1 MVRVQRV
8 EPQEGETQTGE
19 KEKIQTQDTGIL
31 VNHLKILSAQPN
43 KLQKHA
49 QASLRLLERCRRR
62 GDRASRRK
70 PPCEASAVA
79 EQMADLNEVEADFRR
94 QCSAPTQREPEMK
107 DVGRSMSELPMQPLK
122 EALSEPALTRSSRRR
137 APHMHSVSSLPL
149 LLDPA
154 PMNKKWPLQVTM
166 PLLGGDDAAALQDF
180 VFSGADV
187 VPSACGLQLQ
197 VGCFKIP
204 HPRKAESGGEDS
216 LFSGCDAVG
225 VADGVGE
232 WEWRFGL
239 NPRAFADELMEGAS
253 AAAQITR
260 SNASLAAQ
268 ERASVMLEEG
278 YKTTKSFGSA
288 TALVAT
294 LNVAGSELGVA
305 NLGDSG
311 LRLIR
316 RQSAPQPTDDSHPSE
331 HQKQGAFTTGHH
343 VFRRTREQQHAFNCP
358 FQLARLPGPEDFDRL
373 CEQGK
378 TALVRAVQNTPSN
391 RQDRP
396 GHADLYTFPVQE
408 GDLVVLGTDG
418 VFDNLHDRE
427 ICDLADM
434 AASPFEAP
442 YLVEPNSGKC
452 RKPSDPA
459 RVAEAIAQAAFCRAR
474 DGSARTPFSIHAK
487 EAGLYHVGGKMDDI
501 TVVAAW
507 VVRGDGA
514 AN

>member
-1 MVRVQRV
+1 V
-8 EPQEGETQTGE
+8 
-19 KEKIQTQDTGIL
+19 
-31 VNHLKILSAQPN
+31 
-43 KLQKHA
+43 
-49 QASLRLLERCRRR
+49 
-62 GDRASRRK
+62 
-70 PPCEASAVA
+70 
-79 EQMADLNEVEADFRR
+79 
-94 QCSAPTQREPEMK
+94 
-107 DVGRSMSELPMQPLK
+107 
-122 EALSEPALTRSSRRR
+122 
-137 APHMHSVSSLPL
+137 HSVSSLPL
-149 LLDPA
+149 LGDAA
-154 PMNKKWPLQVTM
+154 PMNTKWPLQVTM
-166 PLLGGDDAAALQDF
+166 PLLGKDAAADLQDF

-187 VPSACGLQLQ
+187 VPKAAGLRFQ
-197 VGCFKIP
+197 VGCYKIP

-216 LFSGCDAVG
+216 LFCVGDAVG

-253 AAAQITR
+253 AAADITR

-268 ERASVMLEEG
+268 ERASVLLEEG
-278 YKTTKSFGSA
+278 FKTTKSFGSA

-316 RQSAPQPTDDSHPSE
+316 RMVAPQPTSPRLDDAHPSE

-343 VFRRTREQQHAFNCP
+343 VHRRTREQQHAFNCP

-391 RQDRP
+391 RQDGP

-452 RKPSDPA
+452 RKPSDP
-459 RVAEAIAQAAFCRAR
+459 RSVAEAIAQAAFCRAR
-474 DGSARTPFSIHAK
+474 DGSARTPIGMHAK